1 MMQAYTSHQFIG
13 DNFMTME
20 QLRQQLGL
28 LGLDTSQGLESI
40 SGTNIAEAIG
50 GAYGLIDQHGQNL
63 ATAGMFQTI
72 NPQLEKSASIGAYSP
87 LFQQSQR
94 ESLATLLNTMRSN
107 PMRRAFGGFEG
118 SGQRHIAMSN
128 IRDVFGKSMQDVGT
142 TAFASRAQAGKS
154 ISDIINQWKTTGQSL
169 A

>member
-1 MMQAYTSHQFIG
+1 MSI
-13 DNFMTME
+13 
-20 QLRQQLGL
+20 QQLLAQLSGMGL
-28 LGLDTSQGLESI
+28 GGQGFGATGEDVATQLTSQYGLE
-40 SGTNIAEAIG
+40 GTPLTGE
-50 GAYGLIDQHGQNL
+50 
-63 ATAGMFQTI
+63 MFQTI
-72 NPQLEKSASIGAYSP
+72 SPELLKGASMGAYSP